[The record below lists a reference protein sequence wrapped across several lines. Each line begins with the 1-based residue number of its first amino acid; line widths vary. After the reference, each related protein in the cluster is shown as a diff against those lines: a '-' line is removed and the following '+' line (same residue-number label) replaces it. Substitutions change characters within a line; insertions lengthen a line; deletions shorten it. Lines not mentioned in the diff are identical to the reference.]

1 MIKLIIFDWDDTI
14 VLGAKEGYYDCYRG
28 ALKAVGV
35 RLDEKTLIR
44 RIKKRWGKKHQI
56 EIKGLLKE
64 YPDKVSAAI
73 KEFKHLS
80 FGTTFF
86 NQLKFL
92 PGTRKLLKDLEKKY
106 ILAVVTG
113 SDLQRMRLSQGRLK
127 LGSTFKQIVS
137 SHNIK
142 DPKKTKPHP
151 YMVKLIL
158 EKQRVKPEEALLV
171 GDSRQDILMAKA
183 AGLRTVAVLT
193 GHLTKKE
200 AKDLKVDKIIPDVT
214 YLKTFLKEEEIF

>member
-1 MIKLIIFDWDDTI
+1 
-14 VLGAKEGYYDCYRG
+14 
-28 ALKAVGV
+28 
-35 RLDEKTLIR
+35 
-44 RIKKRWGKKHQI
+44 
-56 EIKGLLKE
+56 
-64 YPDKVSAAI
+64 
-73 KEFKHLS
+73 
-80 FGTTFF
+80 
-86 NQLKFL
+86 
-92 PGTRKLLKDLEKKY
+92 
-106 ILAVVTG
+106 
-113 SDLQRMRLSQGRLK
+113 MRLSQGRLK

-200 AKDLKVDKIIPDVT
+200 AKDLKVSSATIASVQKWLEQGGEGLTLAIKTIEADEWAEELSQKISSSFKNVF
-214 YLKTFLKEEEIF
+214 K